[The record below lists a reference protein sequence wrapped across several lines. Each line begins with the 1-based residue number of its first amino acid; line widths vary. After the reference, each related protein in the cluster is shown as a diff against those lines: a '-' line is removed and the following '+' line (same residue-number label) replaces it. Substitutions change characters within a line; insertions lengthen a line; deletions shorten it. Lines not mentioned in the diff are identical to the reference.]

1 MTCVWVDFKLFFF
14 LWTVFFFFFN
24 LKRNVLIFEERE
36 PHGKEAKVSIMI
48 LFFVIFIF
56 DLLVLILIF
65 RFLFCLFSS
74 NDFVLISQY
83 LSIWSE
89 TVLIVPSSET
99 SCREGNDGSI
109 IQRSTLILVS
119 LNFPAKFLIILMFFL
134 LSFSFH
140 RP

>member
-1 MTCVWVDFKLFFF
+1 MIE
-14 LWTVFFFFFN
+14 WTSNRSCFCEPFFFFN

-36 PHGKEAKVSIMI
+36 PHGKKAKVSIII

-65 RFLFCLFSS
+65 RFFVLFVFFLSS

-99 SCREGNDGSI
+99 SWREGNDGSI

-119 LNFPAKFLIILMFFL
+119 LNIPVFLIILMFFL